1 MKTLIFSLMLVA
13 AVYLTARAQYIVS
26 PDTNS
31 RALPFAIDPSKRM
44 PDDELADK
52 KTGTFVTGLPRFE
65 YDPIRGFG
73 AGGNAFLYFNKDRT
87 DPFFEYTPYRH
98 RLNAELFIYQNG
110 RVSYALN
117 YDTPYLFDSPWRLRM
132 DAEYSEDPIGQYWG
146 IGRAYLRGL
155 RFRDARTGEARRY
168 RRQTDYEENLT
179 LAQSDSLGRY
189 FTDHHFNQF
198 AQQQQLYNFLGER
211 IFLGGRLRLMFGI
224 EFLFTK
230 FTSYNGRKA
239 LKAQTLEGREVD
251 ATNRTTLFD
260 IQREDGTWNRFNLG
274 GYETGRSRPFYTGM
288 LAAALIYDTRDYE
301 PDPSKGIF
309 LQYSHEHCTPWLG
322 SDFNFHKFMVQAQ
335 YIATPLRWRGGRS
348 RLTLASMACVGYI
361 FGPQINF
368 IEMWD
373 LSSQAEAGGILVLG
387 GPRSIRGFR
396 EARFVAPAAALVNI
410 ELRSRFYDFRL
421 LKQHFHVGLV
431 PFFDTGSV
439 WDSLSDFDFSHWVAA
454 PGVGARLG
462 WNQSTIFRL
471 DYGRST
477 EGGQVFFSFGHIF

>member
-1 MKTLIFSLMLVA
+1 MKSASISLLLL
-13 AVYLTARAQYIVS
+13 LTCISASAQYLVP
-26 PDTNS
+26 PDTG
-31 RALPFAIDPSKRM
+31 RRPLPFAIDPSKRM
-44 PDDELADK
+44 PEDELADK

-73 AGGNAFLYFNKDRT
+73 AGGNAFLFFNKDER

-110 RVSYALN
+110 RISYALN
-117 YDTPYLFDSPWRLRM
+117 YDAPYLLNSPWRMRA
-132 DAEYSEDPIGQYWG
+132 DVVFYEDPNAQYWG
-146 IGRAYLRGL
+146 IGRDFLRGL
-155 RFRDARTGEARRY
+155 QFTDARTGQTRRF
-168 RRQTDYEENLT
+168 RRLRDYEENLT
-179 LAQSDSLGRY
+179 LAQTDSLGIYR
-189 FTDHHFNQF
+189 TNHHFNQMV
-198 AQQQQLYNFLGER
+198 QQEQLYNVLGER
-211 IFLGGRLRLMFGI
+211 VFLGGRLRLMFGI

-230 FTSYNGRKA
+230 FTSYQGRQA
-239 LKAQTLEGREVD
+239 EEARDLTGRAVD
-251 ATNRTTLFD
+251 AFNQTTLFD
-260 IQREDGTWNRFNLG
+260 IQREDGTWNRFNLS
-274 GYETGRSRPFYTGM
+274 GYDPDRSRSFYTGM

-301 PDPSKGIF
+301 PDPSRGIF

-322 SDFNFHKFMVQAQ
+322 SDFNFHKFMIQGQ
-335 YIATPLRWRGGRS
+335 YIATPLRWREGRS
-348 RLTLASMACVGYI
+348 RLTFAGMACVGYI
-361 FGPQINF
+361 FGLSINF

-387 GPRSIRGFR
+387 GARSIRGFR
-396 EARFVAPAAALVNI
+396 EARFVAPAAALVNL

-421 LKQHFHVGLV
+421 LRQHFHVGLV

-439 WDSLSDFDFSHWVAA
+439 WDRLADFDFSRWVAA
-454 PGVGARLG
+454 PGLGARMG